1 MSNFKT
7 AAGSWNPFEI
17 LKRET
22 AWYAAGVPVSIAEES
37 YMRVAKTHGVRKF
50 RNPATRYFHGGE
62 GKKGLLILLM
72 GVALLLFSGCGESDP
87 SFINF
92 GVDAQEDPY
101 AWVVIR
107 YTETIDEGTVTRVVL
122 CSKGPLEDSNGDVI
136 LTQFSLSTNEYSTSL
151 VKIYLDDFCNGLIDY
166 EKNCLIT
173 VEEGSEDIVTAPDAV
188 NVASYSLC
196 TGDLLPYDT
205 LPLTADDEY
214 YGYWLRDGDRDTND
228 QVVIIG
234 TENMDDGWVSNDIS
248 AENCILPVCYLNMDK
263 IVFFMDASENTDTD
277 IGYITT
283 IDEVPSR
290 SKIILQSTDVGAFPS
305 QSDINIL
312 ADSDLV
318 LENIDIDENTFIR
331 CVVDYDDS
339 FLDGLEEV
347 KYGIMQYDAAERTAT
362 ISLSG
367 LDTGSY
373 EFTFWYEDNLGTD
386 DNTNICGES
395 STIAVVVAE
404 KPSISLSDAS
414 EITTST
420 AKIRM
425 SVSNNDESAV
435 TAKGITVSQYSDFAN
450 SITYINN
457 TTNDYLDYVP
467 DFLQENTTYYY
478 CAYAINPL
486 GTYYSE
492 TKSFTTSATITY
504 SGNGNTS
511 GTAPD
516 DQIKE
521 NSVNLT
527 LAANTGSLARIFYI
541 FSGWNTAAD
550 GSGAH
555 YNAGATY
562 TDNAS
567 LELYAEWMADTD
579 TDGDGTQD
587 SLDSDDD
594 NDGLSDDEEERYG
607 TGPTDPDTDGDGLT
621 DGNEVNTYST
631 DPIDSDSDNDG
642 VTDGKEVNTYGTDP
656 LSSDSD
662 GDGLSDGD
670 EVNRYGTDPLVA
682 NADADTDNDGLT
694 NVEEVDVYGTDPL
707 DADTDGDGLSDGDEV
722 NRYSSDPLEPNGSL
736 CFISNLF

>member
-1 MSNFKT
+1 VGSPYFWFHFVKDHCGHLAKFSVILRPSLGVFQDRLSREKKKPGKCTFIDASTNPNHTSCFFDLKEEVAMSNFKA
-7 AAGSWNPFEI
+7 AAGSWSPFEI

-22 AWYAAGVPVSIAEES
+22 AWYVAVHVSIAEES

-50 RNPATRYFHGGE
+50 RNSATRYFHGDE

-87 SFINF
+87 VFINF
-92 GVDAQEDPY
+92 GVDAQNVPFTWEAISY
-101 AWVVIR
+101 
-107 YTETIDEGTVTRVVL
+107 IDGDNDNVRRVVL
-122 CSKGPLEDSNGDVI
+122 CAKGPMKNSDGDI
-136 LTQFSLSTNEYSTSL
+136 IQTLFGTSKEYSESL
-151 VKIYLDDFCNGLIDY
+151 VRYYLNEFFCDGLIDY
-166 EKNCLIT
+166 EKSCLIT
-173 VEEGSEDIVTAPDAV
+173 EKDVFGEGSEDIVTAPCNATRV
-188 NVASYSLC
+188 NYNYC
-196 TGDLLPYDT
+196 TLDLLPYDT
-205 LPLTADDEY
+205 LLTTDGES
-214 YGYWLRDGDRDTND
+214 YGYWLSDGDSFTDEVLTVRIGNQTDGCTTDQITNF
-228 QVVIIG
+228 
-234 TENMDDGWVSNDIS
+234 N
-248 AENCILPVCYLNMDK
+248 AILPVCYLDTDK

-347 KYGIMQYDAAERTAT
+347 KYGIMQYDDAERTAT

-367 LDTGSY
+367 LDPGSY

-395 STIAVVVAE
+395 STITVVVAE
-404 KPSISLSDAS
+404 EPSISLSDAS

-420 AKIRM
+420 AKIIM
-425 SVSNNDESAV
+425 SVSNNDDSAV

-457 TTNDYLDYVP
+457 TTNNSLDYVP

-486 GTYYSE
+486 GKYCSE
-492 TKSFTTSATITY
+492 TKTFTTSSTISY

-511 GTAPD
+511 GTAPE
-516 DQIKE
+516 DQIKD
-521 NSVNLT
+521 NNVDLT

-594 NDGLSDDEEERYG
+594 NDGLSDD
-607 TGPTDPDTDGDGLT
+607 
-621 DGNEVNTYST
+621 
-631 DPIDSDSDNDG
+631 
-642 VTDGKEVNTYGTDP
+642 
-656 LSSDSD
+656 
-662 GDGLSDGD
+662 
-670 EVNRYGTDPLVA
+670 
-682 NADADTDNDGLT
+682 
-694 NVEEVDVYGTDPL
+694 
-707 DADTDGDGLSDGDEV
+707 
-722 NRYSSDPLEPNGSL
+722 
-736 CFISNLF
+736 